1 MDSINCL
8 GDAMNVFIN
17 ENSLELLKQMK
28 PAIKSKILD
37 ILHNFINT
45 KIFNQIEYKDII
57 ED

>member
-1 MDSINCL
+1 
-8 GDAMNVFIN
+8 MNVFIN